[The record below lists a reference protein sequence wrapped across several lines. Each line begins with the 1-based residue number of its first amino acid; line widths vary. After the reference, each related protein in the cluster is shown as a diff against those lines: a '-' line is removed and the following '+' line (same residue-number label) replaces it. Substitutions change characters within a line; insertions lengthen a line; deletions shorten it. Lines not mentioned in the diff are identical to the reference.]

1 MAEHDQTGW
10 VLFALVV
17 SVAVVLTWFQN
28 VWGHVAEL
36 VARLPSTL
44 SSPALPSDLGSL
56 AILAVLFL
64 GSVVVIRTVLR
75 P

>member
-1 MAEHDQTGW
+1 MADSDQTGR
-10 VLFALVV
+10 VLFVLVVALV
-17 SVAVVLTWFQN
+17 AVTAWFQN
-28 VWGHVAEL
+28 VWGRVVEL

-44 SSPALPSDLGSL
+44 SSPALPSDFGSL

-64 GSVVVIRTVLR
+64 GSVALVRTVLR